1 MVFKAIIIFL
11 WLLQMTVEFKDVLKI
26 LTFCGRIPD
35 AADVPEA
42 VIMEQDPS
50 DPEDVRYQ
58 IMGITKT
65 HRMTVI
71 ILSLLRVV
79 VTCVLAVVGCA
90 YLVKTN
96 GYADLIMNG
105 VALAFIAE
113 ICSVLY
119 DQVLREEVKDQTE
132 DIKPIPVEM
141 YGWSWLNERPALI
154 DMLWVVGI
162 TVVVLIIMRWQLTS
176 VVAPVHDALECTCLS
191 QGDHCKEAQIYNYEF
206 WHEYWLNAVPGVFGG
221 QQTQGLHSGSILPNP
236 HLKCHH

>member
-90 YLVKTN
+90 YLIRTN

-113 ICSVLY
+113 VAGVLY
-119 DQVLREEVKDQTE
+119 DQILREEIKNQTE
-132 DIKPIPVEM
+132 DIKVIRVQQ
-141 YGWSWLNERPALI
+141 YGIDWLNRRPALI
-154 DMLWVVGI
+154 DVLWVVGI
-162 TVVVLIIMRWQLTS
+162 VSLVYVIMEWQLS
-176 VVAPVHDALECTCLS
+176 IVVMPVYKALQCTCVNL
-191 QGDHCKEAQIYNYEF
+191 
-206 WHEYWLNAVPGVFGG
+206 
-221 QQTQGLHSGSILPNP
+221 
-236 HLKCHH
+236 